1 MGASP
6 PSRRTFLL
14 STRRLSRGH
23 LPFWP
28 RGGSSWQVSVSWDL
42 KILICR
48 NSKLSFY
55 AVACQCRLP
64 TWQMSFVCL
73 LALPHSER
81 MPLPKPPC
89 LLQHTAD
96 TSLISLS
103 SIHSITQARG
113 SLNRGRFGIPPPFPV
128 PTFVNVL
135 LRFQGPFVTFYL
147 CTWVNVIMLILSVTY
162 YLPSIN
168 QENQKT

>member
-81 MPLPKPPC
+81 MPLPKPPR
-89 LLQHTAD
+89 LLQHTSD

-113 SLNRGRFGIPPPFPV
+113 SQQGKIWH
-128 PTFVNVL
+128 PTSLPCPHICQCSATFLGTFCNLLFV
-135 LRFQGPFVTFYL
+135 YL
-147 CTWVNVIMLILSVTY
+147 GKRDYAYSICNL
-162 YLPSIN
+162 LPSIH
-168 QENQKT
+168 